1 MKDRKVII
9 ELDEHD
15 AWQLLRLVQNKIS
28 QEPEIWQPYWKR
40 LSQNI
45 QRGIERADK
54 NDN

>member
-15 AWQLLRLVQNKIS
+15 AWQLLKLVQNKIS
-28 QEPEIWQPYWKR
+28 QEPEIWQLYWKR
-40 LSQNI
+40 LSQTI
-45 QRGIERADK
+45 QQGIDCTDK